1 MSSNLK
7 GKATLNQGTNLQATL
22 KSKQIS
28 FPKYVLYNKD
38 DIKHKFFVR
47 RNKTIINITQT

>member
-7 GKATLNQGTNLQATL
+7 GKAMLDQGTNLQATL

-38 DIKHKFFVR
+38 YIKHKFFVR
-47 RNKTIINITQT
+47 RNKIIINITQT